1 LVDSVRFAAAGTIA
15 RRSDDGTVGEGLSDG
30 VGGADGVTV
39 SWSPSSA
46 IDSLRDGKLDLGV
59 ARNEPADA
67 DGWKP
72 IDLSDRQGLQ
82 FAAVDRNLDQR

>member
-15 RRSDDGTVGEGLSDG
+15 RRSDDGTVGAGLSDG

-46 IDSLRDGKLDLGV
+46 IV
-59 ARNEPADA
+59 CAT
-67 DGWKP
+67 
-72 IDLSDRQGLQ
+72 
-82 FAAVDRNLDQR
+82 VNLTSALLETSPLTPMVGSPLI